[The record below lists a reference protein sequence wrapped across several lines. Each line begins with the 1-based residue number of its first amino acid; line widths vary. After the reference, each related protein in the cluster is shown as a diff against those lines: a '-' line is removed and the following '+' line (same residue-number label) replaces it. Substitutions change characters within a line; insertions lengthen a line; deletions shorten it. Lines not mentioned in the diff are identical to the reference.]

1 MAPATPGRGE
11 TLRSYRGLHGGSA
24 CLLFGVSSKWITQ
37 PATVV
42 SRLIQPELRGTLAED
57 LQLVYRQM
65 MDAAGLVEQLRWK
78 YADRELP
85 DVWVLDGFTRDALI
99 VARDVV
105 KDLVELRID
114 ANGNAMAEDT
124 ALLAAVTKGDGQSS
138 E

>member
-11 TLRSYRGLHGGSA
+11 TLRSYRGLHGPVLPS
-24 CLLFGVSSKWITQ
+24 VWRVVQVDNTT
-37 PATVV
+37 ATVV

-124 ALLAAVTKGDGQSS
+124 ALLAAVTRGDGQST